1 MCVMTL
7 PGRVSIR
14 RFLGVSGP
22 ETLFFSVLGEHVAGL
37 RKAAGGEL
45 ACDTGRGCVSG
56 TR

>member
-37 RKAAGGEL
+37 REAAGGEL
-45 ACDTGRGCVSG
+45 ACDTGGGCVSG